1 MTHFRRFC
9 RFGATGLLL
18 AASILI
24 SCYPGDELTV
34 SETDTVITLF
44 DSETDFSTKLTY
56 AMPDTIVH
64 LVPEG
69 EDDDVSRAYDSTIL
83 NGIVEHMDALGF
95 TRVLDPATA
104 DVHVLTAATVI
115 DYQGYAYYGW
125 YWDYWYGGYPPYWGW
140 YPWYP
145 SGGGVAYSYSVGTIL
160 ITMTDPDRVDASG
173 ERVPPIW
180 SAALN
185 GLSDR
190 ATNAQRIDNALDQA
204 FAQSLYL
211 GEGK

>member
-1 MTHFRRFC
+1 MIHYRRTFLV
-9 RFGATGLLL
+9 GAAVLLF
-18 AASILI
+18 AASIFI

-44 DSETDFSTKLTY
+44 DSQTDFSTKLTY

-64 LVPEG
+64 LVPQG
-69 EDDDVSRAYDSTIL
+69 EDDDVSRSYDSTIL
-83 NGIVEHMDALGF
+83 NGIVEHLDALGF
-95 TRVLDPATA
+95 TRVVDPATA
-104 DVHVLTAATVI
+104 DVHVLTAATVV

-125 YWDYWYGGYPPYWGW
+125 YWDYWYGYPPGWGW

-145 SGGGVAYSYSVGTIL
+145 SGGVAYSYSVGTIL
-160 ITMTDPDRVDASG
+160 IVMTDPDRVDASG

-190 ATNAQRIDNALDQA
+190 ATKAQRINHALDQA
-204 FAQSLYL
+204 FAQSQYL
-211 GEGK
+211 GDGK